1 MIIRFQSRNGQFRL
15 TLDAD
20 ADVASTLPA
29 VLEKLPKDTIPSTVT
44 ISPKP
49 HGAESR
55 AIESLEGISFV
66 RLGLK

>member
-1 MIIRFQSRNGQFRL
+1 L
-15 TLDAD
+15 TLDTD
-20 ADVASTLPA
+20 AEVAATLPA
-29 VLEKLPKDTIPSTVT
+29 VLEHLPKDTIPSSVT

-55 AIESLEGISFV
+55 PIEALQGVTFA